1 MSPEVK
7 SDIEKLISY
16 SVEFAET
23 LLLDSG
29 EYYPFS
35 SKIVTSGELT
45 PVSFFDEEEYPDSQK
60 IINGL
65 TSVFEEALSKKEVR
79 AYCIAYDVRVKNEK
93 YNSATNA
100 ILVSIKHEDVEG
112 KLTYYYP
119 YVLGNNKKLVFLEP
133 WGEHEN

>member
-29 EYYPFS
+29 DYYPFG
-35 SKIVTSGELT
+35 SKISSSGELT
-45 PVSFFDEEEYPDSQK
+45 PVSFFDEDEYPECQN

-65 TSVFEEALSKKEVR
+65 SAVFEEALSKKEVR

-93 YNSATNA
+93 FNSPKDA
-100 ILVSIKHEDVEG
+100 ILVSIKHEDVVG

-119 YVLGNNKKLVFLEP
+119 YELSDKKKLEFLEP
-133 WGEHEN
+133 WGESEN

>member
-1 MSPEVK
+1 MSPGVK
-7 SDIEKLISY
+7 GDIEKLISY

-23 LLLDSG
+23 LLLDCG
-29 EYYPFS
+29 EYYPFG
-35 SKIVTSGELT
+35 SKIGTSGEFA
-45 PVSFFDEEEYPDSQK
+45 PVSFFDEEEYPESQK

-65 TSVFEEALSKKEVR
+65 TSVFEEALSKREVR

-93 YNSATNA
+93 NNSATDA

-112 KLTYYYP
+112 MLSYYYP
-119 YVLGNNKKLVFLEP
+119 YELGNRKKLEFLEP